1 MPPGNLTGLFTP
13 MTLKIPSLTRAST
26 VPVLSGVAIALVG
39 AGLFLATRRTVA
51 VVADGRSLS
60 VLTHAGS
67 VALVLR
73 DAGVVLG
80 PDDRVQPD
88 LSSPVTAGMS
98 VRVDRGKWVR
108 LETKSRSTKV
118 LVHQSDLLIPANLL
132 LAMGIPVFPGEVVL
146 ADGSAVDASLPLRQV
161 PAVIRVTAGTPFI
174 LIHDGKIERLQAAGP
189 TVGEALFQL
198 GIPVYEG
205 DSLDPPADTPL
216 GPGNGQGPIR
226 VMLKSS
232 RPLQV
237 RADGKEVTIRSAADT
252 VGEALAQSGLALS
265 GEDYTVPA
273 EDQPLP
279 ADGGIRIVR
288 VREAVLRNQTSLPY
302 GTSAEYLADL
312 ELGQKQLISAGK
324 YGVQESLIRVR
335 YEDGVEVKRTTEGQS
350 ILIQPTNQVIGYGTK
365 VVIQSASTP
374 DGTIQYW
381 YSIPVY
387 ATAYWPCGS
396 AGVPGQCYSK
406 TASGKQVGLGMIA
419 VAYSWY
425 LEMEG
430 WPVYVNG
437 YGQASVEDVGSNVRN
452 DYWVDVAYPDYQTFL
467 NHGGHAPG
475 STILYFLAPAP
486 SEAAIRFVARLP
498 LR

>member
-1 MPPGNLTGLFTP
+1 
-13 MTLKIPSLTRAST
+13 MTLRIPSLARASL

-60 VLTHAGS
+60 VLTHAHS

-98 VRVDRGKWVR
+98 IRVDRGKWVR
-108 LETKSRSTKV
+108 LETKSRSTRV

-146 ADGSAVDASLPLRQV
+146 ADGSAVDASLPLGQV

-174 LIHDGKIERLQAAGP
+174 LIHDGKIESLQAAGP

-205 DSLDPPADTPL
+205 DSLDPLADTPL
-216 GPGNGQGPIR
+216 SPGNGQGPIR

-279 ADGGIRIVR
+279 ADGGIRIVH

-324 YGVQESLIRVR
+324 YGVEESLIRVR

-381 YSIPVY
+381 YSIAVY
-387 ATAYWPCGS
+387 GSAYWPCGS
-396 AGVPGQCYSK
+396 AGAAGQCYPY
-406 TASGKQVGLGMIA
+406 TASGKKVDLGMIA
-419 VAYSWY
+419 VVYSWY

-437 YGQASVEDVGSNVRN
+437 YGPASVQDNGVNVRS
-452 DYWVDVAYPDYQTFL
+452 DYWIDVAYPDYQTFL
-467 NHGGHAPG
+467 AHGGSGPKY
-475 STILYFLAPAP
+475 TTLYFLTPVP